1 MKAWIPL
8 LLIALLACARP
19 LSYALRPAAAGPRG
33 LSTQEV
39 LVHLP
44 GGEEQRFLT
53 TVENDGRRLT
63 LVASTPVGQTLFV
76 IRVEDGKVDADR
88 RVPLPRAFDPTL
100 LPALVQVCDWP
111 LEEARRGL
119 PRRAEL
125 REEGGCR
132 TLLLRGKPFLEIRRQ
147 AGRTRLDF
155 PGRGLAIDLTPLDD

>member
-1 MKAWIPL
+1 MKAWIPFL
-8 LLIALLACARP
+8 LVALLACGRP
-19 LSYALRPAAAGPRG
+19 LPYDLRPAGAGPRG
-33 LSTQEV
+33 LRTQEV

-76 IRVEDGKVDADR
+76 LRVEDGKVDADL
-88 RVPLPRAFDPTL
+88 RVPLPRTFDPTL

-125 REEGGCR
+125 REEGGHR
-132 TLLLRGKPFLEIRRQ
+132 TLFLRGKPILEIQRQ
-147 AGRTRLDF
+147 EGRTRLEF
-155 PGRGLAIDLTPLDD
+155 PGRGLVIDLTPLDD